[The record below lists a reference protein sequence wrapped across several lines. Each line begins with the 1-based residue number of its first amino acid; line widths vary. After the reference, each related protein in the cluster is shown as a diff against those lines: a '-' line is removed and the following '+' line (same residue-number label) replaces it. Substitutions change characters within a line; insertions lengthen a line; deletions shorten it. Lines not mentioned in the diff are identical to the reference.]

1 MVFMINPYL
10 NMMIFHSYGAE
21 AGSDGPGH
29 HGTVA
34 KFEKR

>member
-1 MVFMINPYL
+1 
-10 NMMIFHSYGAE
+10 MIFHSYGAE